1 MKFYIY
7 NDTLGFINIFGT
19 RIEQGPGH
27 DLKTVVLFYKD
38 DKLHNTKNAAYISDD
53 GKKGFFFK

>member
-19 RIEQGPGH
+19 RIEQGPDH
-27 DLKTVVLFYKD
+27 DLKTVVLFFMFMMMD
-38 DKLHNTKNAAYISDD
+38 LKNL
-53 GKKGFFFK
+53 F